1 MKKHLG
7 STVALILGAL
17 TFVAGLT
24 QPGSL
29 LIAGP
34 IIIVGALAY
43 RSARKRHL
51 GEVKNSLVRK
61 GLEGAAI
68 VAILA
73 AVLLQNDL
81 ARQIVND
88 PVPNLLIP
96 LWAIIAYSIVAFKK
110 PKVVSEAPNINQT

>member
-17 TFVAGLT
+17 TLVAGLT

-29 LIAGP
+29 LVAGP

-43 RSARKRHL
+43 RSAKKRHL

-61 GLEGAAI
+61 GLEGTAI
-68 VAILA
+68 VSIVA
-73 AVLLQNDL
+73 AVLLQNDFR
-81 ARQIVND
+81 RQIATD
-88 PVPNLLIP
+88 PVPNLVIP
-96 LWAIIAYSIVAFKK
+96 LWAIIAYSIIAFKK
-110 PKVVSEAPNINQT
+110 PKVASEAPNVNQT

>member
-17 TFVAGLT
+17 TLVAGLT

-29 LIAGP
+29 LVAGP

-43 RSARKRHL
+43 RSAKKRYL

-68 VAILA
+68 VAIVA

-81 ARQIVND
+81 PRLIATD
-88 PVPNLLIP
+88 PVPNLVIP
-96 LWAIIAYSIVAFKK
+96 LWAIIAYSIIVFKK
-110 PKVVSEAPNINQT
+110 PKVASDAPNVNKA